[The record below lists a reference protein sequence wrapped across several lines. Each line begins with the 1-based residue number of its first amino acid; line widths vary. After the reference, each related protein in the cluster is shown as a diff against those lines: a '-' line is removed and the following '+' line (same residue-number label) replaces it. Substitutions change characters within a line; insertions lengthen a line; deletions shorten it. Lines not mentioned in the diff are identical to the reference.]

1 METPEYGTRRA
12 YGLVIVAALGYGCLM
27 FVWFSLPAYLSTVIA
42 DIGLTGTQAGV
53 LVGAVPLTYVPLAL
67 VSGVVVDRVGPGRS
81 LAAGVLVFGV
91 AQVGRS
97 AAPGFPSLLAAT
109 LLVGVGATAVTFG
122 LPKLVSVLF
131 PPERTGTPSS
141 IYLIGSSAGSAA
153 VFGVGR
159 PVLGPLLGGWRPL
172 FFWSGVVA
180 VGYAAV
186 WYAVARRAG
195 IDDST
200 AEGDASFSIDSIRR
214 DLRLVLAHR
223 ELQLVVVV
231 GTMYLLVNHGV
242 QGWLP
247 TVLEARGLPADLA
260 GRTASGFVASFALG
274 VATVPAVA
282 DRYAVRRAALV
293 ACGLVV
299 FAGGLGLTVGGVGPL
314 AFVGVVATGVGV
326 GGLSPLVRAI
336 PPELDGVGSE
346 LTGTAMGF
354 VFAVG
359 EIGGFLGPVIVGTSR
374 GTTGSFAPG
383 LGLLAAAGLVVVLAG
398 GALRRL
404 RR

>member
-1 METPEYGTRRA
+1 MEKPGEATRRA
-12 YGLVIVAALGYGCLM
+12 YGLVVAGAFGYTCLM

-42 DIGLTGTQAGV
+42 ELGLTGTQAGV
-53 LVGAVPLTYVPLAL
+53 LVGAVPLTYIPLAL
-67 VSGVVVDRVGPGRS
+67 VSGVVIDRVGPGRS
-81 LAAGVLVFGV
+81 LATGVLIFGV

-97 AAPGFPSLLAAT
+97 AAPGFPSLLAFT
-109 LLVGVGATAVTFG
+109 LLVGVGATAITFG

-141 IYLIGSSAGSAA
+141 IYLIGSSVGSAG

-159 PVLGPLLGGWRPL
+159 PILGPMLGGWRAL

-180 VGYAAV
+180 VAYAVV
-186 WYAVARRAG
+186 WFAVARRAG
-195 IDDST
+195 IDEST
-200 AEGDASFSIDSIRR
+200 AEGEASFSVDSVGR
-214 DLRLVLAHR
+214 DLRLILAHR

-247 TVLEARGLPADLA
+247 TVLEARGLSPDLA
-260 GRTASGFVASFALG
+260 GRTTSGFVAAFALG

-282 DRYAVRRAALV
+282 DRYAARRAAV
-293 ACGLVV
+293 IACGFVT
-299 FAGGLGLTVGGVGPL
+299 FAGVVGLMAGGVGL
-314 AFVGVVATGVGV
+314 LLYAGVVAAGVGV

-336 PPELDGVGSE
+336 PPDLDGVGAE

-354 VFAVG
+354 IFAVG
-359 EIGGFLGPVIVGTSR
+359 EIGGFLGPVVVGSLH
-374 GTTGSFAPG
+374 GVTGSYVPG

-398 GALRRL
+398 GALRRM

>member
-1 METPEYGTRRA
+1 MTEPGAGTRRA
-12 YGLVIVAALGYGCLM
+12 YGLVVAGAFGYTCLT
-27 FVWFSLPAYLSTVIA
+27 FVWFSLPAYLSTVSA
-42 DIGLTGTQAGV
+42 ELGLTGTQAGV

-67 VSGVVVDRVGPGRS
+67 ASGVVVDRAGPGRS
-81 LAAGVLVFGV
+81 LAAGALVFGL
-91 AQVGRS
+91 AQIARS

-141 IYLIGSSAGSAA
+141 IYLIGSSVGSAG

-159 PVLGPLLGGWRPL
+159 PVLGPMLGGWRPL

-186 WYAVARRAG
+186 WFAVARRAG
-195 IDDST
+195 VDDRS
-200 AEGDASFSIDSIRR
+200 AEDEGSFSLGSVRR
-214 DLRLVLAHR
+214 DLRLILAHR

-247 TVLEARGLPADLA
+247 TVLEARGLSAGLA
-260 GRTASGFVASFALG
+260 GRIASGFVAAFALG
-274 VATVPAVA
+274 VAAVPAVA
-282 DRYAVRRAALV
+282 DRYAARRTAVV
-293 ACGLVV
+293 ACGLVA
-299 FAGGLGLTVGGVGPL
+299 FAGGVGLTVGGVGPL
-314 AFVGVVATGVGV
+314 LYAGVVATGVGV

-336 PPELDGVGSE
+336 PPDLEGVGAE
-346 LTGTAMGF
+346 LTGTAVGF

-359 EIGGFLGPVIVGTSR
+359 EVGGFLGPVLVGSLR
-374 GTTGSFAPG
+374 GLTGSYAPG
-383 LGLLAAAGLVVVLAG
+383 LALLAGAGLVVAGAG

-404 RR
+404 DG